1 MTGNFSGKN
10 SSFTTYRIVL
20 IIYVTNYYYKYFTRI
35 NPLPGPFPYPFFGN
49 LIQLYIT
56 HGGNVKKFFEY
67 NHKKYG
73 DLFEV
78 QLDSRIIALN
88 RIEQSEKLLLSSSRN
103 PFIKKHSTKDGKGFH
118 ELGILGKGLLFNQEL
133 KSWKYNRHFFTQAIL
148 SPKFANEAVHLIN
161 IIFNELEG
169 YWDKLYLKEGNNKNK
184 MDIST
189 WFNQFTND
197 MIFVILTGERSYTMA
212 GYFNEISENEK
223 AERPSALIDDTVKFV
238 RAIRNLFKG
247 TLMFQF
253 VSPFLRHYF
262 PYFKNKSDEF
272 IQSLDFINQRLDSI
286 IKRRRQK
293 IENTPLDKP
302 LSNDLLTTI
311 IIADTPRDLNYNK
324 NDNKEVMRPMT
335 DLEIRGIIFDG
346 IIAGTDTQTAN
357 TFSYIIY
364 YLANNPDVKKK
375 MLNEIDRI
383 FQGDKTRPI
392 TESDINNLKYCEA
405 IVKEVSRIFS
415 VVNSLPRCLEKSDEI
430 GGYQWPPETL
440 FRINIDAIHHNKEYW
455 DEPDKFNPD
464 RWLAEDFEPKKN
476 SFIAFG
482 RGLRICAGRKLG
494 MVELVGLIALLF
506 RKYEIDLVDKEAP
519 LKTYSEAVT
528 ACNELL
534 VEIKLRN

>member
-1 MTGNFSGKN
+1 MIFSKLFENIDYLSLIG
-10 SSFTTYRIVL
+10 IAL

-35 NPLPGPFPYPFFGN
+35 NPLPGPFPYPFF
-49 LIQLYIT
+49 
-56 HGGNVKKFFEY
+56 
-67 NHKKYG
+67 
-73 DLFEV
+73 
-78 QLDSRIIALN
+78 ALN

-223 AERPSALIDDTVKFV
+223 AERPSALIDETVKFV

-247 TLMFQF
+247 ILMFQF

-262 PYFKNKSDEF
+262 PYFKNKSDEV
-272 IQSLDFINQRLDSI
+272 IQSLDFINQRMDSI
-286 IKRRRQK
+286 IKRRRQE

-311 IIADTPRDLNYNK
+311 IIADTPRDLSYNK
-324 NDNKEVMRPMT
+324 NDDKEVMRPMT

-346 IIAGTDTQTAN
+346 IIAGTDTVNIFFSISLLKFFVLNIIFNGFIYYLKQTAN
-357 TFSYIIY
+357 TISYIIY

-430 GGYQWPPETL
+430 GGYQWPPETI

-482 RGLRICAGRKLG
+482 RGLRICAGRKLA

-506 RKYEIDLVDKEAP
+506 RKYEIDLVNKEAP

-528 ACNELL
+528 ACTELL

>member
-1 MTGNFSGKN
+1 MIFSKLFENIDYLSLIG
-10 SSFTTYRIVL
+10 IAL

-35 NPLPGPFPYPFFGN
+35 NPLPGPFPYPFF
-49 LIQLYIT
+49 
-56 HGGNVKKFFEY
+56 V
-67 NHKKYG
+67 
-73 DLFEV
+73 
-78 QLDSRIIALN
+78 
-88 RIEQSEKLLLSSSRN
+88 EQFEKLLLSSSRN
-103 PFIKKHSTKDGKGFH
+103 PFIKRLSTRD
-118 ELGILGKGLLFNQEL
+118 
-133 KSWKYNRHFFTQAIL
+133 TIL

-169 YWDKLYLKEGNNKNK
+169 YWDKLYFKEGNNKNK

-392 TESDINNLKYCEA
+392 TENDINNLKYCEA